1 MSKDNRGDGKKK
13 GRKKKSALEVILALD
28 RISIANKYCQVPS
41 QLNIKKLKMKI
52 DLPHF
57 LLFDI

>member
-13 GRKKKSALEVILALD
+13 GGKEKEKCIRGNFSLGQNTYHK
-28 RISIANKYCQVPS
+28 KYCQVPS
-41 QLNIKKLKMKI
+41 QINIKKLIMKI

-57 LLFDI
+57 L